1 MEHFLAG
8 KMILV
13 PNNYGILSARAAQNG
28 FKSRVN
34 PDKLVH
40 NHRMNHNRLLAIG
53 LLVSA
58 FWAYPTAAQPTPQM
72 NLPRTTVGVGIHQ
85 LQVQVAQTQE
95 QHATGL
101 MYRADMPQQ
110 EGMLFVFSAPSQ
122 QCFWM
127 KNTLIPLTAA
137 FVADDGTIVNLEDMQ
152 AQTTQSHCSAKPVR
166 YVLEVNQGWFAKKG
180 IKAGDKLRAA
190 LFQAAP

>member
-1 MEHFLAG
+1 
-8 KMILV
+8 
-13 PNNYGILSARAAQNG
+13 
-28 FKSRVN
+28 
-34 PDKLVH
+34 
-40 NHRMNHNRLLAIG
+40 MNHTRILASA
-53 LLVSA
+53 LLVTA
-58 FWAYPTAAQPTPQM
+58 IWARPAAAQPAPQTT
-72 NLPRTTVGVGIHQ
+72 LPRTTLSAGIHQ

-101 MYRADMPQQ
+101 MYRTDMPQQ

>member
-1 MEHFLAG
+1 MNHHR
-8 KMILV
+8 
-13 PNNYGILSARAAQNG
+13 ILS
-28 FKSRVN
+28 
-34 PDKLVH
+34 
-40 NHRMNHNRLLAIG
+40 IG
-53 LLVSA
+53 LLVTA
-58 FWAYPTAAQPTPQM
+58 FWAGPTPAQPAPQM
-72 NLPRTTVGVGIHQ
+72 NLPRTTLSAGIHQ

-101 MYRADMPQQ
+101 MFRTDMPQQ
-110 EGMLFVFSAPSQ
+110 EGMLFVFNAPSQ

-152 AQTTQSHCSAKPVR
+152 AQTTQSHCSTKPVR

-190 LFQAAP
+190 LFQVRP

>member
-1 MEHFLAG
+1 
-8 KMILV
+8 
-13 PNNYGILSARAAQNG
+13 
-28 FKSRVN
+28 
-34 PDKLVH
+34 
-40 NHRMNHNRLLAIG
+40 MNHTRLIAIG
-53 LLVSA
+53 LLIAA
-58 FWAYPTAAQPTPQM
+58 FWHIPATAQPSPQM
-72 NLPRTTVGVGIHQ
+72 TLPRTTLSIGIHQ
-85 LQVQVAQTQE
+85 LQVQLAQTPE

-101 MYRADMPQQ
+101 MYRTEMPQQ

-137 FVADDGTIVNLEDMQ
+137 FLADDGTVVNLEDMQ

-180 IKAGDKLRAA
+180 LKAGAKLSAP
-190 LFQAAP
+190 LFQATH

>member
-1 MEHFLAG
+1 
-8 KMILV
+8 
-13 PNNYGILSARAAQNG
+13 
-28 FKSRVN
+28 
-34 PDKLVH
+34 
-40 NHRMNHNRLLAIG
+40 MNHTRILAIA
-53 LLVSA
+53 LLVTA
-58 FWAYPTAAQPTPQM
+58 IWARPAAAQPAPQTT
-72 NLPRTTVGVGIHQ
+72 LPRTTLSAGIHQ

-101 MYRADMPQQ
+101 MYRTDMPQQ

>member
-1 MEHFLAG
+1 
-8 KMILV
+8 
-13 PNNYGILSARAAQNG
+13 
-28 FKSRVN
+28 
-34 PDKLVH
+34 
-40 NHRMNHNRLLAIG
+40 MNHTRILAIA
-53 LLVSA
+53 LLVTA
-58 FWAYPTAAQPTPQM
+58 IWACPAAAQPAPQTT
-72 NLPRTTVGVGIHQ
+72 LPRTTLSAGIHQ

-101 MYRADMPQQ
+101 MYRTDMPQQ